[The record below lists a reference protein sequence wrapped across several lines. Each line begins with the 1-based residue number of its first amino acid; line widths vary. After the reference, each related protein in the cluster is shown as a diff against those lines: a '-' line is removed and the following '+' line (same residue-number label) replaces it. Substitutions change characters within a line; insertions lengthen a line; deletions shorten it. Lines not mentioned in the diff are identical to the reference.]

1 LFCFGLTELAN
12 NAKITIHTAR
22 PGIVIGKKG
31 ADIEALK
38 SIVTKM
44 MGMSAHIN
52 LQNHGCDLSS
62 FF

>member
-1 LFCFGLTELAN
+1 VRPSGY
-12 NAKITIHTAR
+12 AKITIHTAR

-31 ADIEALK
+31 ADIESLK

-52 LQNHGCDLSS
+52 ID
-62 FF
+62 